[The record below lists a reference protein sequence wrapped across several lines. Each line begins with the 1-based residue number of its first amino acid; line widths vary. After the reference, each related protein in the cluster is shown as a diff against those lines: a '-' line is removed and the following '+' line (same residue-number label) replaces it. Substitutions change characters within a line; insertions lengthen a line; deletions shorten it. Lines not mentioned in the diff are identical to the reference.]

1 MTLVARRLAIMKR
14 SSEAVGDGDA
24 PGLDCADVEQQEFEA
39 FDQLDQLGELPSL
52 FVADNHPDQLPV
64 ILLPPSAEQAAIV
77 VQPPSVAEMRH
88 ALSMG
93 ENVDLS
99 SPSDCFRVLFVQNNV
114 ILRDAL
120 WHRSLNLQLSRSASS
135 GGSYPS
141 GGCSPKSS
149 GHSSITGV
157 NGNTG
162 TKKPKPGP
170 PKVFRCPVCPELLNE
185 KDFARHIGNW
195 VDKVDKDEIVRSHV
209 CPGVRDPNHPLL
221 QRFPGGNLSERVQCL
236 VRDIRSLV
244 RPGAYDAMS
253 PEGSGRHIDVE
264 HRITFLLSRVGDSG
278 N

>member
-14 SSEAVGDGDA
+14 SSEAVGDGDS
-24 PGLDCADVEQQEFEA
+24 PGLDCGDVEQQAFDA
-39 FDQLDQLGELPSL
+39 FDQLDQLEALPPL
-52 FVADNHPDQLPV
+52 FVADNHPDQLPAM
-64 ILLPPSAEQAAIV
+64 LLPLSAEQAAIV
-77 VQPPSVAEMRH
+77 VQPPSVAEMRQ

-141 GGCSPKSS
+141 ADCSPKSS

-157 NGNTG
+157 SGNTG

-195 VDKVDKDEIVRSHV
+195 VDKLDKDEIVKSNA

-236 VRDIRSLV
+236 VRSIRSLV

-253 PEGSGRHIDVE
+253 SEGSGRHIDVE
-264 HRITFLLSRVGDSG
+264 RHITFLLSRGGDSG